1 MASVGRAVDVAGD
14 TAGSFTCAMDAEPDL
29 VLVRRAKAGEQ
40 RAFEMLVRRHQD
52 RVYSVALG
60 VVRHPDDA
68 ADVAQETFI
77 AVLRHLDTFQE
88 GAAFTTWLHRIAL
101 RKAYDQLRRRVPEPL
116 DPDGVAVSGRRSRD
130 PDPHATALARSA
142 ILDAIASLDEPFRDA
157 VLLVD
162 VAGMGVEEAAAAL
175 GVAAGTIKSRVFRG
189 RAALARELG
198 THGLGSASQ

>member
-1 MASVGRAVDVAGD
+1 
-14 TAGSFTCAMDAEPDL
+14 MDAEPDF

-40 RAFEMLVRRHQD
+40 RAFETLVRRHQD

-60 VVRHPDDA
+60 VVRHPEDA

-101 RKAYDQLRRRVPEPL
+101 RKSYDHLRRRVPEPV
-116 DPDGVAVSGRRSRD
+116 DPGGAAVAQQEARD
-130 PDPHATALARSA
+130 PDPIGTGMARSDLLA
-142 ILDAIASLDEPFRDA
+142 AIATLDEPFRDA

-162 VAGMGVEEAAAAL
+162 VAGLGVEEAAAAL
-175 GVAAGTIKSRVFRG
+175 GVAGGTIKSRVFRG

-198 THGLGSASQ
+198 TRGLGSASQ

>member
-1 MASVGRAVDVAGD
+1 M
-14 TAGSFTCAMDAEPDL
+14 L
-29 VLVRRAKAGEQ
+29 LVRRAKAGEQ
-40 RAFEMLVRRHQD
+40 RAFEELVRRHQD

-60 VVRHPDDA
+60 VVRHPEDA

-116 DPDGVAVSGRRSRD
+116 DPDGLAVMRQEARD
-130 PDPHATALARSA
+130 PDPQGTGIARSA
-142 ILDAIASLDEPFRDA
+142 ILEAIAALDEPFRDA

-162 VAGMGVEEAAAAL
+162 VAGLGVEEAAAAL
-175 GVAAGTIKSRVFRG
+175 GVAGGTIKSRVFRG

-198 THGLGSASQ
+198 TRGLGAASQ